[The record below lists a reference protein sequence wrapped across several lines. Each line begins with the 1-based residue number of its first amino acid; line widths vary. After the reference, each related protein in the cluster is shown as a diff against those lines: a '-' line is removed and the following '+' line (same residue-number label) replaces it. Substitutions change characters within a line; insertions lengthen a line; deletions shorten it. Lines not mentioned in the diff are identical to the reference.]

1 MAYNKKLADRI
12 RKALSGFDVEEK
24 NMFGGLAFLVKGKM
38 CINVSGDDLMCRID
52 PAIHDEVTQKK
63 GCRAVFMK
71 GREYKGYVYIDE
83 TGIKNEEDFKY
94 WVNLAVEFNDS
105 AKASRKKSK

>member
-63 GCRAVFMK
+63 GCRSVFMK

-83 TGIKNEEDFKY
+83 TGIKNEEDFDY
-94 WVNLAVEFNDS
+94 WVGLALAFNS
-105 AKASRKKSK
+105 EAKASRKKRK